1 MPVNKKAAMNNVRFL
16 NPSSRQ
22 EKNPLKT
29 DQQQPY
35 RTAYLEHQ
43 NAITLSSELLPSG
56 LFYEMP
62 RQAKEE
68 QRIKVPY
75 KCTRCRNHGL
85 IVPYRGHNCPCST
98 CVCEKCS
105 RSTERT
111 RLGNLQAKLKR
122 REAKAQQL
130 LQSQAKGE
138 AESNTVSKSEDPAS
152 LSQVGSTTAEI
163 PVSTMTTPTSGQGYQ
178 EVVSTKANVEVQV
191 TGSGLQWQ
199 QLVPLNAPVSGH
211 IGQIAPLPIT
221 SFPLQIYS
229 DPCSFPPSHNI
240 TVNMP
245 WSPPPYLPA
254 GVYNYSQRGAQPF
267 ATNFHPL

>member
-1 MPVNKKAAMNNVRFL
+1 MPVNKKAALNNVRFL

-43 NAITLSSELLPSG
+43 SAIALSSELLPSG

-122 REAKAQQL
+122 REAKALQL

-138 AESNTVSKSEDPAS
+138 AESNTPSKSEDPPSSSQMRRSPVTSGRSLLCPSQVFPCRSTVTPAAS
-152 LSQVGSTTAEI
+152 LRLTTSQSTCRGRLLRIYPPECTTTASEGLS
-163 PVSTMTTPTSGQGYQ
+163 PSPLTSTHFDDSEWNLKWWSRSM
-178 EVVSTKANVEVQV
+178 N
-191 TGSGLQWQ
+191 
-199 QLVPLNAPVSGH
+199 LVP
-211 IGQIAPLPIT
+211 
-221 SFPLQIYS
+221 
-229 DPCSFPPSHNI
+229 
-240 TVNMP
+240 
-245 WSPPPYLPA
+245 
-254 GVYNYSQRGAQPF
+254 
-267 ATNFHPL
+267 FHCCQAADVAICTHKNSKGNDLK